1 MTYNNFG
8 VNTKNSFNTPPKKL
22 KLFSVKVE
30 ILVEAVNADSARDI
44 IENIIDDAQSSNDA
58 MQDYRLYYKDIKGV

>member
-1 MTYNNFG
+1 MNLYT
-8 VNTKNSFNTPPKKL
+8 
-22 KLFSVKVE
+22 VKVE

>member
-1 MTYNNFG
+1 MSYYEIN
-8 VNTKNSFNTPPKKL
+8 VR
-22 KLFSVKVE
+22 
-30 ILVEAVNADSARDI
+30 ILVEAVNADSALDI